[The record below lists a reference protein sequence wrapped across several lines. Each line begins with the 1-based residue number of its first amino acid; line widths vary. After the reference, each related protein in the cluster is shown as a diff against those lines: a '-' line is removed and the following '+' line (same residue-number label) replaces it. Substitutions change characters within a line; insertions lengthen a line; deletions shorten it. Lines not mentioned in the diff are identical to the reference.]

1 MGVLSDIIRDNK
13 FTPED
18 VPKFEDKLFFEGAKQ
33 RQYRERF
40 GVLLFLATV
49 IATMGILG
57 GSTATVIGAMIVAPL
72 MTPIMATTAAL
83 LTGQTERAV
92 RSTVLVAVGVAGV
105 FAVTLTVVDDKGLSN
120 VTVHQ
125 IQIVDQPA
133 TPQPDQPPYPVIS
146 GPSKAKVGDIVTF
159 DASGTT
165 SANPIARNAWEF
177 GDGTRVDSSVQVQ
190 HVYANAGTYR
200 VKLTVEDNQGLKAV
214 TYHQINIRDINPQP
228 TPPPNQPPAVKIDA
242 PAAVE
247 LGEPFTVSAA
257 NSKCATTCV
266 NFAWDMGDGSQFNA
280 VTLQHAYQVLGQ
292 FNIVLVVTDDQ
303 GLESAA
309 NYTIQVV
316 EAGVP
321 PEPTVPP
328 APTEA
333 PPEVEQPVE
342 PPPEAE
348 QPIEP
353 PPEATEDP
361 QQEQQEGTTEGDG
374 N

>member
-1 MGVLSDIIRDNK
+1 
-13 FTPED
+13 
-18 VPKFEDKLFFEGAKQ
+18 
-33 RQYRERF
+33 
-40 GVLLFLATV
+40 
-49 IATMGILG
+49 
-57 GSTATVIGAMIVAPL
+57 
-72 MTPIMATTAAL
+72 
-83 LTGQTERAV
+83 
-92 RSTVLVAVGVAGV
+92 
-105 FAVTLTVVDDKGLSN
+105 
-120 VTVHQ
+120 
-125 IQIVDQPA
+125 
-133 TPQPDQPPYPVIS
+133 
-146 GPSKAKVGDIVTF
+146 
-159 DASGTT
+159 
-165 SANPIARNAWEF
+165 
-177 GDGTRVDSSVQVQ
+177 
-190 HVYANAGTYR
+190 
-200 VKLTVEDNQGLKAV
+200 
-214 TYHQINIRDINPQP
+214 
-228 TPPPNQPPAVKIDA
+228 
-242 PAAVE
+242 
-247 LGEPFTVSAA
+247 
-257 NSKCATTCV
+257 
-266 NFAWDMGDGSQFNA
+266 MGDGSQFNA

-342 PPPEAE
+342 PPPEVEQPVEPPPEAE